1 MTNLL
6 CFDFNDQA
14 VRVVLI
20 DGEPWWVAAD
30 ICAILG
36 LTNVSHAM
44 SRLDDDQVTLTQ
56 NEGTANRNPL
66 NVVSESG
73 LWTLVLRS
81 DKPQAV
87 AIRRWLTSEVL
98 PTLRRTGTYT
108 MPSIED
114 APGAQPVIDLGRYR
128 LDLDAVALYR
138 RLAGNGAA
146 LALWAHL
153 GLPVPPSPGT
163 GPAIA
168 DGLVEALASW
178 IDGPPPRDRFTY
190 ADIGH
195 GLGIG
200 PPDHLTKRRI
210 HDVLAAQGWIYKN
223 MKFGKQQRWAWKA
236 PDPGPVTWP
245 VTAGEGDAA

>member
-1 MTNLL
+1 MNDLL
-6 CFDFNDQA
+6 FFDYQDSTLRI
-14 VRVVLI
+14 VMLG
-20 DGEPWWVAAD
+20 DDPWFVAAD
-30 ICAILG
+30 VAAILG
-36 LTNVSHAM
+36 YDHTPSMVRL
-44 SRLDDDQVTLTQ
+44 LDDDEAAVRKVHSSGQLREMTII
-56 NEGTANRNPL
+56 
-66 NVVSESG
+66 SESG
-73 LWTLVLRS
+73 FYNACFSSNKAEAKALKRFVTGTL
-81 DKPQAV
+81 
-87 AIRRWLTSEVL
+87 L

-108 MPSIED
+108 IPSVDD
-114 APGAQPVIDLGRYR
+114 APGAEPVTDLGRYR

-178 IDGPPPRDRFTY
+178 IAGPPARDRFTY
-190 ADIGH
+190 ADIAH

-200 PPDHLTKRRI
+200 TPDHLTKRRI

-223 MKFGKQQRWAWKA
+223 MKFGPVQRWAWKA
-236 PDPGPVTWP
+236 PDPGPVTEP
-245 VTAGEGDAA
+245 VTADAGDAA

>member
-1 MTNLL
+1 MNNLL

-14 VRVVLI
+14 VRVVMI
-20 DGEPWWVAAD
+20 NDAPWWIAAD
-30 ICAILG
+30 ICALLDLG
-36 LTNVSHAM
+36 NVTMAL
-44 SRLDDDQVTLTQ
+44 RKLDADQVCLNQ
-56 NEGTANRNPL
+56 IEGAPNRNPINL
-66 NVVSESG
+66 VSESG

-87 AIRRWLTSEVL
+87 AIRRWLTDIVL

-108 MPSIED
+108 IPSVDD
-114 APGAQPVIDLGRYR
+114 APGAEPVTDLGRYR

-178 IDGPPPRDRFTY
+178 IAGPPPRDRFTY
-190 ADIGH
+190 ADIAH

-200 PPDHLTKRRI
+200 TPDHLTKRRI

-223 MKFGKQQRWAWKA
+223 MKFGPVQRWAWKA
-236 PDPGPVTWP
+236 PDPGPVTEP
-245 VTAGEGDAA
+245 VTADAGDAA

>member
-1 MTNLL
+1 MTDLL
-6 CFDFNDQA
+6 CFDFSDQA

-20 DGEPWWVAAD
+20 DGEPWWVAHD
-30 ICAILG
+30 ICAILNI
-36 LTNVSHAM
+36 TNASHAV
-44 SRLDDDQVTLTQ
+44 SRLDDDQVCLTQ
-56 NEGTANRNPL
+56 NEALRANGPVNL
-66 NVVSESG
+66 VSESG

-87 AIRRWLTSEVL
+87 AIRRWLTDIVL

-108 MPSIED
+108 IPSLDD
-114 APGAQPVIDLGRYR
+114 APGAEPVTDLGRYR

-178 IDGPPPRDRFTY
+178 IAGPPARDRFTY
-190 ADIGH
+190 ADIAH

-200 PPDHLTKRRI
+200 TPDHLTKRRI

-223 MKFGKQQRWAWKA
+223 MKFGPVQRWAWKA
-236 PDPGPVTWP
+236 PDPGPVTEP
-245 VTAGEGDAA
+245 VTADAGDAA